1 MLTPN
6 SSHSPLV
13 TINLSSTSV
22 NLFCLVN
29 KFIFIILKEFF
40 KDVSDISL
48 SLTYSL
54 NMIIGFLAHPGD
66 PRRGHLFTEF
76 LIFPN
81 L

>member
-6 SSHSPLV
+6 SSHSPSV
-13 TINLSSTSV
+13 TTNLSSVSV
-22 NLFCLVN
+22 NLFCFVN
-29 KFIFIILKEFF
+29 KFIFVIFKEFF

-48 SLTYSL
+48 SLTYSFT
-54 NMIIGFLAHPGD
+54 MIIELLAHPED
-66 PRRGHLFTEF
+66 PRRDHLFTEL

>member
-13 TINLSSTSV
+13 TTNLSSMSV
-22 NLFCLVN
+22 NLFYFVN
-29 KFIFIILKEFF
+29 KFIFVIFKEFF

-54 NMIIGFLAHPGD
+54 L
-66 PRRGHLFTEF
+66 
-76 LIFPN
+76 
-81 L
+81 